1 MGQGTAFDGLA
12 GLQGLLF
19 EPGTRFQLEANGTPQ
34 AIWVPF
40 TPPQVSAPSL
50 YISTTIGNLLSTDG
64 RKGKHIVVPVREEG
78 ALFYVS
84 STTHGKGILTVR
96 FGEKKIGEAYLTFE
110 PSTKSLVKRLLK
122 SVIFI
127 TVAVIVLRTWVIEGV
142 EIPPEMEESSMAP
155 VIEQGERLFVLR
167 FMYKLRRPYR
177 GEIVVF
183 WHTMASGKEVQ
194 YIKRVIGLPGDEITI
209 QQGVILLNGIPLEEP
224 YATGRVE
231 EITIPPTLVPPG
243 RYFVLGDN
251 RAYSE
256 DSEYWLMEGK
266 GDDAFISHSKLVGK
280 PFVIYWPPN
289 RFKFLFSY
297 KIKVT
302 GR

>member
-1 MGQGTAFDGLA
+1 MGQGTAFNGLT
-12 GLQGLLF
+12 GLQGLPF
-19 EPGTRFQLEANGTPQ
+19 EPGMRLRLEANGTPQ

-50 YISTTIGNLLSTDG
+50 YVSTTIGSLQSSDG
-64 RKGKHIVVPVREEG
+64 RKGKHIIVPVLGGG

-84 STTHGKGILTVR
+84 STTHGKGTLTVR
-96 FGEKKIGEAYLTFE
+96 FGEKIIGEAYLSYE

-127 TVAVIVLRTWVIEGV
+127 IVAVVVLRTWVIEGV
-142 EIPPEMEESSMAP
+142 VTPSEMEESSMAP
-155 VIEQGERLFVLR
+155 VIEKGERMFVLR
-167 FMYKLRRPYR
+167 FMYKLRRPFR

-183 WHTMASGKEVQ
+183 WHTMENGKKIQ
-194 YIKRVIGLPGDEITI
+194 YIKRVIGLPGDEIAI
-209 QQGVILLNGIPLEEP
+209 RQGVILLNGIQLEEP

-231 EITIPPTLVPPG
+231 EIDIPPTLVPPN

-256 DSEYWLMEGK
+256 DSEYWLMEGRE
-266 GDDAFISHSKLVGK
+266 DDAFVPHRELVGK

-289 RFKFLFSY
+289 RLQFLFSY
-297 KIKVT
+297 KIKVK
-302 GR
+302 